1 MLINLLIFGALGM
14 TIEVL
19 FNAILS
25 YALGRRNSFCLKGE
39 ISAWMFPVYAI
50 GLTIG
55 FDIIEQTITVTTL
68 RWLSYPLWIWG
79 IELLIGI
86 PTKHTIGKLWDY
98 SDIPYGLHYQGIISF
113 FHAPFWILF
122 GMIFE
127 ILRQAIL

>member
-1 MLINLLIFGALGM
+1 MFINLLIFGSLGM

-25 YALGRRNSFCLKGE
+25 YALGRRNSLCLKGE

-79 IELLIGI
+79 IELLIVNYG
-86 PTKHTIGKLWDY
+86 TIVTFLTDC
-98 SDIPYGLHYQGIISF
+98 IIRVLLAF
-113 FHAPFWILF
+113 FTHHSGYYL
-122 GMIFE
+122 E
-127 ILRQAIL
+127 